1 MDSSP
6 DPPHRARRRVSG
18 RARATPAQGLLRAD
32 ARCPE
37 GSGGGAPTSLY
48 READHS
54 CVFEM
59 TRWQRRAHTGAIV
72 RFPST
77 IGPAEPTAR
86 LRATVSERLGDSS
99 VATTA
104 KIYAHALRG
113 KDRAAAQVWD
123 DLMQQS
129 RGEVSKGVN

>member
-1 MDSSP
+1 
-6 DPPHRARRRVSG
+6 
-18 RARATPAQGLLRAD
+18 
-32 ARCPE
+32 
-37 GSGGGAPTSLY
+37 
-48 READHS
+48 
-54 CVFEM
+54 M
-59 TRWQRRAHTGAIV
+59 TRWQRRAHTDTGAIV

-77 IGPAEPTAR
+77 IGPADPTAR
-86 LRATVSERLGDSS
+86 LRATVSERLGHSS

>member
-1 MDSSP
+1 
-6 DPPHRARRRVSG
+6 
-18 RARATPAQGLLRAD
+18 
-32 ARCPE
+32 
-37 GSGGGAPTSLY
+37 
-48 READHS
+48 
-54 CVFEM
+54 M

-86 LRATVSERLGDSS
+86 LRATVSERLGHSS

>member
-1 MDSSP
+1 
-6 DPPHRARRRVSG
+6 
-18 RARATPAQGLLRAD
+18 
-32 ARCPE
+32 
-37 GSGGGAPTSLY
+37 
-48 READHS
+48 
-54 CVFEM
+54 M
-59 TRWQRRAHTGAIV
+59 TGWRGRAHTGAIV

-86 LRATVSERLGDSS
+86 LRATVSERLGHSS